1 MGACAWVL
9 KAVMRDLDL
18 DLGVSEPQKGLELGL
33 TRWIHT
39 QFWPGIVPS
48 RRMSS
53 FLPPMGSWDL
63 HPHHPHHVT
72 SVTVFDPHLTPA
84 GVCQL

>member
-1 MGACAWVL
+1 MRACAWVL

-39 QFWPGIVPS
+39 QFRPGIVPS
-48 RRMSS
+48 RCAHKRSPCVKAS
-53 FLPPMGSWDL
+53 RCHRP
-63 HPHHPHHVT
+63 
-72 SVTVFDPHLTPA
+72 
-84 GVCQL
+84 

>member
-1 MGACAWVL
+1 MRACAWVL

-53 FLPPMGSWDL
+53 FSSFHGLLGSAPPSSPPCDL
-63 HPHHPHHVT
+63 SHC
-72 SVTVFDPHLTPA
+72 L
-84 GVCQL
+84 